1 MKQAISENETLSMYD
16 VNLTYDVNYD
26 VEKDIIYRRS
36 IKILISVITTM
47 LTF

>member
-16 VNLTYDVNYD
+16 VNLMYDVNYD
-26 VEKDIIYRRS
+26 VEKDIIYCRS

>member
-1 MKQAISENETLSMYD
+1 MKQAISENETLSMYH
-16 VNLTYDVNYD
+16 VNLMYDVNYD

>member
-16 VNLTYDVNYD
+16 VNLMYDVNYD